1 VACALYRKQARAHL
15 EGTAGLSPMRNKV
28 SASDTMIVQKQR
40 SRTYNG
46 TTYFRYRV
54 TIPTHIAEQLNIK
67 GGERVD
73 VILRKKTF
81 VISFD

>member
-1 VACALYRKQARAHL
+1 MS
-15 EGTAGLSPMRNKV
+15 T
-28 SASDTMIVQKQR
+28 SDTMIVQKQR

-54 TIPTHIAEQLNIK
+54 TIPVHIAEQLNLK

-73 VILRKKTF
+73 VILTKKTI
-81 VISFD
+81 VIKFD